1 MIAIRFTD
9 KSQIEEGVRLFQ
21 QYNEAVSVGDPNTY
35 LVTEQGI
42 RLLEQAHIPFER
54 VENTHVWLT
63 DDIFAD
69 MRRGFADRRQGRVTS
84 VSEPLSVKKL
94 AEIARRKGLK

>member
-9 KSQIEEGVRLFQ
+9 ESQIEEGVRLFQ

-42 RLLEQAHIPFER
+42 RLLEQEHIPSFWIHFHETDDGTI
-54 VENTHVWLT
+54 EFINVWLR
-63 DDIFAD
+63 F
-69 MRRGFADRRQGRVTS
+69 
-84 VSEPLSVKKL
+84 
-94 AEIARRKGLK
+94 